1 MSVASVA
8 QLLENQGGGGGGD
21 GSVFDTIT
29 IGPNVSTEVILSCDT
44 ADQLLIA
51 GEIAATRPYV
61 SANYIDNTDYYTTT
75 EFETYLTT
83 NYTDT
88 TALEAGY
95 VSNTTLTTDYS
106 TTTEFETYL
115 TTNYTD
121 NTALAAGYVSNA
133 TLQADYFST
142 IEFQTYLTT
151 NYTDTI
157 ALNAGYVA
165 NATLINYYTKTE
177 ANNAFQP
184 IGDYILSS
192 TFGRFNGL
200 VDISPLGVDESE
212 TIPITITGFV
222 GSGNTAYLCGIS
234 SNFTTPFIIVG
245 EFTSTDGTDTII
257 GVTFTNASSLNL
269 ANPITV
275 LLSVIAMN

>member
-8 QLLENQGGGGGGD
+8 QLLEDQGGGGGG

-29 IGPNVSTEVILSCDT
+29 IGPSVGIEVILSCDT

-51 GEIAATRPYV
+51 GETAATRPYV
-61 SANYIDNTDYYTTT
+61 IDNYIDNTDYY
-75 EFETYLTT
+75 
-83 NYTDT
+83 
-88 TALEAGY
+88 
-95 VSNTTLTTDYS
+95 

-133 TLQADYFST
+133 TLQADYYT
-142 IEFQTYLTT
+142 TTEFQTYLTT
-151 NYTDTI
+151 NYTDTT

-200 VDISPLGVDESE
+200 VDISPLGVDETE

-222 GSGNTAYLCGIS
+222 GSANTAYLCGIS

-245 EFTSTDGTDTII
+245 EFVSTDNTDTII
-257 GVTFTNASSLNL
+257 NVSFTNASSLNL